1 MSSIFSTKP
10 TSKKKGVNNA
20 SGEPTVSKS
29 VPPSRKEDKIH
40 SPDSNSTDDDPKQFQ
55 GVFFN

>member
-40 SPDSNSTDDDPKQFQ
+40 SPESNSTDDDSNKF
-55 GVFFN
+55 